1 MCPVEKIE
9 PSPKSYDLI
18 PHPPF
23 MYFNKIMGF
32 HKQKKLWAHHPY
44 HIYLSKKKGRSFY
57 WFIFYVTQLSNFL
70 FIIHKDH
77 NLMFWKYPKL

>member
-57 WFIFYVTQLSNFL
+57 WFFGVNFC
-70 FIIHKDH
+70 FA
-77 NLMFWKYPKL
+77 FKYFSGHIGEWITVCGCMR